1 MNRIICRYGRLFFLA
16 LLLSCGVFSCRKFV
30 DIEPSGPIL
39 TGSKVFSSDAS
50 AEAAVLGMYSHMM
63 SPHLSITNGGATLYA
78 GLTADELSLTGTD
91 AELQAFATNSITPV
105 SNVGLSRLWTQNY
118 INIYHANAILEG
130 LGRSPA
136 LTPQLSSRLKG
147 EALLVRA
154 LHHFYLASF
163 FGDIPVVSST
173 DPVVNSSLSRT
184 PVAEVYQQVIADL
197 REARSLLPEA
207 YYTAGR
213 NRPNRWTAA
222 ALLARVY
229 LYTQNWQS
237 ADEEASA
244 VIASGL
250 YHLEPLSKVFLAASN
265 EAIWQ
270 LSPVTSGINTAE
282 GNTFIPASAATKPA
296 YVIAPS
302 LLQAFDAGDKRKQEW
317 LRANTIGGQNF
328 YYPFKYKVRTGG
340 TPYAEHNMVLRLA
353 ELYLIRAEARAH
365 SNNFPGARSDLD
377 LVRTRAGL
385 PSVNAASQTSL
396 LAAIEQERRVE
407 LFAEWGH
414 RWFDLIRTQ
423 RADAVL
429 GAVKSPWWQ
438 PHDKLYPILH
448 EDILRNPLLTQNPGY

>member
-1 MNRIICRYGRLFFLA
+1 MNRINCLYGRLFFLA
-16 LLLSCGVFSCRKFV
+16 LLFSCGTSSCRKFV
-30 DIEPSGPIL
+30 DIEPNGPVL
-39 TGSKVFSSDAS
+39 TGDRVFSSDAS
-50 AEAAVLGMYSHMM
+50 AESAVAGMYSNMM
-63 SPHLSITNGGATLYA
+63 SQQLSICNGGITLYA
-78 GLTADELSLTGTD
+78 GLTADELNPTGTD

-105 SNVGLSRLWTQNY
+105 SNLGLARLWTHSY

-130 LGRSPA
+130 LARSTA

-163 FGDIPVVSST
+163 FGDVPVVSST
-173 DPVVNSSLSRT
+173 DPVVNRALRRT

-197 REARSLLPEA
+197 GEARHLLPEA

-229 LYTQNWQS
+229 LYMQDWQK
-237 ADEEASA
+237 AEEEASA
-244 VIASGL
+244 VIATGL
-250 YHLEPLSKVFLAASN
+250 YRLESLSQVFLSASN

-270 LSPVTSGINTAE
+270 LSPVLSSLNTAE
-282 GNTFIPASAATKPA
+282 GNVFIPASAATKPA
-296 YVIAPS
+296 YVITSS
-302 LLQAFDAGDKRKQEW
+302 LLHAFDTGDRRKQEW
-317 LRANTIGGQNF
+317 LRANIISGQSF
-328 YYPFKYKVRTGG
+328 YYPFKYRIKTGSA
-340 TPYAEHNMVLRLA
+340 PYKEHNMVFRLA

-365 SNNFPGARSDLD
+365 SNDLQGARSDLD
-377 LVRTRAGL
+377 LIRTRAGL
-385 PSVNAASQTSL
+385 SPVNAASQTLL
-396 LAAIEQERRVE
+396 LAAVEQERRVE

-414 RWFDLIRTQ
+414 RWFDLVRTR

-429 GAVKSPWWQ
+429 GLEKSPWWQ
-438 PHDKLYPILH
+438 PHDKLYPILQ